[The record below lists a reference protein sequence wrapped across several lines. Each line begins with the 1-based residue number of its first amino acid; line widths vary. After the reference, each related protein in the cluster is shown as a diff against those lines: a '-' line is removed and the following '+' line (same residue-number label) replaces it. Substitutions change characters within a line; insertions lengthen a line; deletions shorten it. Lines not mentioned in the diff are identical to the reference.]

1 MPFKTEIIIRNI
13 INQSDILD
21 KYMQNVYHPN
31 ELTYVFYRVNVL
43 EILDDKSDMYLIILL
58 DFCILLIQ
66 LAEILIE
73 HEPFKNEKKK

>member
-1 MPFKTEIIIRNI
+1 MPFRIEIIILNI
-13 INQSDILD
+13 KNQSDILD

-43 EILDDKSDMYLIILL
+43 EILDDKSDMYLMVLL
-58 DFCILLIQ
+58 EFWILLIQ

-73 HEPFKNEKKK
+73 HELFKKEKK